1 MADLTDLAFPFRVQD
16 LPVLALAIQDVP
28 RPLWGDV
35 AARRLRPIP
44 GFRPHLLD
52 SAILEGVYNKL
63 LDKAPQLLGKT
74 AEKESVLAPYE
85 RHLEVISPLQ
95 VCIFFPDKTP
105 LTPTE
110 KCLSCTGARAVA
122 LPQAVTYVRKE
133 AV

>member
-74 AEKESVLAPYE
+74 PEKDSVLAPYE
-85 RHLEVISPLQ
+85 GHLEVVS
-95 VCIFFPDKTP
+95 
-105 LTPTE
+105 
-110 KCLSCTGARAVA
+110 
-122 LPQAVTYVRKE
+122 
-133 AV
+133 